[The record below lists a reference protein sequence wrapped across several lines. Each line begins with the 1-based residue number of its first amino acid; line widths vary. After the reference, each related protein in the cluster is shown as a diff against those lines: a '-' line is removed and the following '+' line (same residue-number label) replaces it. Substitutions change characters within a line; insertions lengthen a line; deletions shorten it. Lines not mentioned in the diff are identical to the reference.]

1 MLEGKAMIQDTDM
14 PVKMQLQAMSSAS
27 KALDLF
33 DVLDCNSMACYI
45 KKVSISLFITS
56 LKNLW
61 KRPHLG
67 VQELRL
73 LNDATCRIDGDTS
86 SSVICFFEGL
96 SAIEIVRAET
106 LDRTTKEKAAIFR
119 VSLRHRASRTRGE
132 VLGFPISSKD
142 NHTEIFNADNALG
155 HPGGMAPHRTLFT
168 LVPKVSGDGAC
179 VELVDTVS
187 GRRRHAKHLRG
198 LTIPR

>member
-56 LKNLW
+56 LKNNEFLDARKRSPPLQDERKQSRCGEAASTPSNENSRVIFTTNSSHASKSNLSQSPKRNLW

-132 VLGFPISSKD
+132 VLGFPIS
-142 NHTEIFNADNALG
+142 
-155 HPGGMAPHRTLFT
+155 
-168 LVPKVSGDGAC
+168 
-179 VELVDTVS
+179 
-187 GRRRHAKHLRG
+187 
-198 LTIPR
+198 